1 MLCYVLKL
9 IPSLNFEMRQS
20 TLKLLVKLTSLKH
33 SIHFLYHFTIL
44 GWSQH
49 EHSWWSI
56 LWCFKHVSDRSHNSY
71 TNKYILYSLVSMQ
84 YIHIQVKGH
93 IQKKGTAAKNVFLLS
108 GDASVCYL
116 TFFFLSLEQSQMSLQ
131 KCKA

>member
-1 MLCYVLKL
+1 
-9 IPSLNFEMRQS
+9 
-20 TLKLLVKLTSLKH
+20 
-33 SIHFLYHFTIL
+33 
-44 GWSQH
+44 
-49 EHSWWSI
+49 
-56 LWCFKHVSDRSHNSY
+56 
-71 TNKYILYSLVSMQ
+71 MQ